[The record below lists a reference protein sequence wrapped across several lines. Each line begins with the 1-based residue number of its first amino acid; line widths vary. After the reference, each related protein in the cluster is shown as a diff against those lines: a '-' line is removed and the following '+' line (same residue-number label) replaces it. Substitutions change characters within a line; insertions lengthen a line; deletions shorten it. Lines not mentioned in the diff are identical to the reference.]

1 MRECSVTELGV
12 ERLHR
17 FSIDQSTASDSD
29 TVHLHGRLEFGE
41 ATALWTQADTLVASA
56 STARVDFDLS
66 KVDAVDGGTMALLVH
81 LRNRLRAQG
90 KRSEFVGASPRVQDI
105 VHLYEGDLHVRAQR
119 KRKAEGTFSQIGR
132 ATIAVFVES
141 QLVLAFLGQMLLSA
155 KETAR
160 APRTGNWSEVWPTM
174 ERVGA
179 DAVPVVVLINFLIG
193 FVMAFQGAVQ
203 LKEFGANIYVAD
215 LVGLSMTRELAP
227 LMTAIILC
235 GRSGAAFAAELG
247 SMKVSE
253 EVDAL
258 RTLGLGPIRYLVLPR
273 TMALVLAIPLL
284 VLLADAVGILGGL
297 VVGMTSLD
305 LTVISYLMETKRA
318 LSVWDIYSGVVKSVV
333 FGVAIGLIA
342 CQQGLATTGGA
353 KGVGRRTTS
362 AVVTTFFVLV
372 VLDAGFTVL
381 FHAFHL

>member
-1 MRECSVTELGV
+1 VNSTSQQSPHG
-12 ERLHR
+12 
-17 FSIDQSTASDSD
+17 FSIDRSADARAG
-29 TVHLHGRLEFGE
+29 TVRLRGRLEFVD
-41 ATALWTQADTLVASA
+41 AAALWTEADTLVASA
-56 STARVDFDLS
+56 STPRVDFDLS
-66 KVDAVDGGTMALLVH
+66 KVEAVDGGAMAILVH
-81 LRNRLRAQG
+81 LRNRLRAHG
-90 KRSEFVGASPRVQDI
+90 RASEFVGATERVQDI
-105 VHLYEGDLHVRAQR
+105 VHLYEGDLHNRAR
-119 KRKAEGTFSQIGR
+119 RPRKAESAIAQVGR
-132 ATIAVFVES
+132 ATIAVLVETK
-141 QLVLAFLGQMLLSA
+141 LVFAFLGQMLLSMA
-155 KETAR
+155 ETVR
-160 APRTGNWSEVWPTM
+160 APRTGNFGEVWPTM

-215 LVGLSMTRELAP
+215 LVGLSVTRELAP
-227 LMTAIILC
+227 LMTAIIVC

-247 SMKVSE
+247 SMSVSE

-273 TMALVLAIPLL
+273 TLALVLAMSLL

-297 VVGMTSLD
+297 VVGLWSLN
-305 LTVISYLMETKRA
+305 LTVVGYVMETKRA
-318 LSVWDIYSGVVKSVV
+318 LSTWDVYSGVIKSVV
-333 FGVAIGLIA
+333 FGVAIALIA

-353 KGVGRRTTS
+353 MGVGRRTTS

-381 FHAFHL
+381 FHGFHL